1 VAIGDSGNDA
11 EMLKMARYSF
21 AMDNA
26 AENIK

>member
-1 VAIGDSGNDA
+1 NDA